1 MRSGASRV
9 AGGAPGD
16 SPGSRIPSLEVEMSN
31 GFAYVV
37 ALLASAVLFGWES
50 ALIAYAGTLAF
61 RVAWFFAVGSDPGG
75 DDV

>member
-1 MRSGASRV
+1 MRNGARSRCLP
-9 AGGAPGD
+9 PGR
-16 SPGSRIPSLEVEMSN
+16 PLRGNVPSLEVEMSN
-31 GFAYVV
+31 GFSYVV